1 MSGAHITVSSGIE
14 DLDRLLGGGI
24 FIGDNV
30 VWYDDA
36 GSLAPVFCHNFI
48 HCSLAAGK
56 SLIYVNFDHS
66 LRHLIDRLGPL
77 ADSPL
82 LTIFDAFTDGKGD
95 GAEVFAAFYRD
106 RRSSTACRI
115 VRFQAPRDAETVAQS
130 LYGLHAGLSG
140 DVRLVFDSLT
150 GMQALWG
157 DEEQILRFYSR
168 ACPRLY
174 ELNTIAYWIIEK
186 QAHSQR
192 LRARINQIAQVV
204 IALAVNRGK
213 TRLTLVKAEGHDNE
227 RLDLAQAYW
236 CRGQAVTIDLDSRT
250 PGAID
255 LGSRIRVL
263 RTRKGLSQSE
273 LARRVGV
280 TPSTISQV
288 EHNQIY
294 PSLPALYK
302 MSEILEVAMGA
313 FFESGVPP
321 RRPVVFR
328 PGQPPASPPASAG
341 RPMVEITRLLPT
353 EFEAFAEP
361 LRIDIPAGAKV
372 AGHFFQ
378 HKGQEMGFLQ
388 SGELILRLPDCPETV
403 QAGDLIYLDREM
415 PIGWEN
421 PGREAARLFWLK
433 LP

>member
-1 MSGAHITVSSGIE
+1 MNQSHLAVSSGIE
-14 DLDRLLGGGI
+14 DLDRLLGGGL

-48 HCSLAAGK
+48 RRSLADGK
-56 SLIYVNFDHS
+56 ALIYVNFDHS
-66 LRHLIDRLGPL
+66 IRHLVHWLGPL
-77 ADSPL
+77 ADNPL
-82 LTIFDAFTDGKGD
+82 LTIFDAFTDGKGES
-95 GAEVFAAFYRD
+95 AEVFVDVYRTPNPPAAG
-106 RRSSTACRI
+106 RI
-115 VRFQAPRDAETVAQS
+115 VRFHAPRDSEAVAES
-130 LYGLHAGLSG
+130 LYALHAERSG
-140 DVRLVFDSLT
+140 DVRLVFDNLT

-157 DEEQILRFYSR
+157 DEERILRFYSR

-174 ELNTIAYWIIEK
+174 EMDTIAYWIIEK
-186 QAHSQR
+186 EAHSQR

-213 TRLTLVKAEGHDNE
+213 TRLTLVKAEGHDSE
-227 RLDLAQAYW
+227 RLDLPQAYW
-236 CRGQAVTIDLDSRT
+236 CRGQRVTIDLDSRT

-263 RTRKGLSQSE
+263 RTRRGLSQTE

-302 MSEILEVAMGA
+302 MSEALEVAVGA
-313 FFESGVPP
+313 FFESTAPA
-321 RRPVVFR
+321 RRTIVFR
-328 PGQPPASPPASAG
+328 PGPSSGEQDA
-341 RPMVEITRLLPT
+341 VDITRLLPS
-353 EFEAFAEP
+353 EVEASAEP
-361 LRIDIPAGAKV
+361 MRIDIPPGGKV
-372 AGHFFQ
+372 TGHFFQ
-378 HKGQEMGFLQ
+378 HKGKEMGYLA
-388 SGELILRLPDCPETV
+388 SGELVLRRPDGPEPV
-403 QAGDLIYLDREM
+403 RAGDLIYLERET

-421 PGREAARLFWLK
+421 PGTAPARLFWLK

>member
-1 MSGAHITVSSGIE
+1 MNDAHITVSSGIE

-24 FIGDNV
+24 LIGDNV

-48 HCSLAAGK
+48 RRSLADGK
-56 SLIYVNFDHS
+56 ALIYVNFDHS
-66 LRHLIDRLGPL
+66 IRHLLHRLGQL

-82 LTIFDAFTDGKGD
+82 LTILDAFTDGKGE
-95 GAEVFAAFYRD
+95 GAEVFAGIYRGHGPLP
-106 RRSSTACRI
+106 ACRI
-115 VRFQAPRDAETVAQS
+115 VRFQAPRDPEALAENI
-130 LYGLHAGLSG
+130 YRLHAELSG

-174 ELNTIAYWIIEK
+174 ELNTIAYWVIEK

-192 LRARINQIAQVV
+192 LRAQVNQITQVAV
-204 IALAVNRGK
+204 ALTVNRGK
-213 TRLTLVKAEGHDNE
+213 TRLTLVKAAGHDSE
-227 RLDLAQAYW
+227 RLDLPQAYW

-313 FFESGVPP
+313 FFDIGSPP
-321 RRPVVFR
+321 RRPIVFR
-328 PGQPPASPPASAG
+328 QGQPSGGQQA
-341 RPMVEITRLLPT
+341 VEINRLLPT

-361 LRIDIPAGAKV
+361 LRIDIRPGAKV

-378 HKGQEMGFLQ
+378 HKGEEMGYLE
-388 SGELILRLPDCPETV
+388 SGELILRLPAGPETLR
-403 QAGDLIYLDREM
+403 AGDLVYLEREM

-421 PGREAARLFWLK
+421 PGDAPARLFWLK